1 MKCKIIINDK
11 NYTSYDYFQAD
22 TFKKIKLDDNLNPI
36 NFKLFSED
44 IFEYNGEN
52 NKINIIHSVVRCQK
66 NLAGVLI
73 MNKSFGRKGENK
85 IYYKC
90 IPHDK
95 RIPDFLVPLSIKQI
109 TNNSFNKTIL
119 NKYITFYFINWN
131 NKHPEGCINQII
143 GNTNDLFNF
152 FEYQLYSKYLN
163 FSLSKFSK
171 DINAIFKNSSKI
183 NIIEEIISKFPNIE
197 KRDKEYI
204 FSIDPENCQD
214 IDDALSIT
222 ELDNKKIKVSIYI
235 SNVMIVLDYLNLWT
249 SFSERVSTIYLP
261 DRKRPMLPNILSD
274 NLCSLKEE
282 TDRFAIVLDLIFI
295 NEKLISNNFKNVVI
309 NIKKNLSYKEAN
321 EKKNTNY
328 NFLLN
333 FTKKICKNYK
343 FLSDIGDS
351 HDLVSYYMLF
361 MNNMTCCFQETFKN
375 GIYRSVSES
384 SSIDLPSNLP
394 NDISS
399 FFKIFHGMSG
409 LYTNYNERTVHMYI
423 NDKSSSYL
431 HITSPIRRI
440 VDLLNLIKFQENLK
454 EIDLSESSKQFYDS
468 WLERLE
474 YINTSMRS
482 IKKVQNNCN
491 LLYICNKDENLLSK
505 VFKGYIFDK
514 IIRDDGLYQYSVY
527 IKDMNIVSKIIVNKC
542 YENYSEYNFKLYMF
556 LGENEIKK
564 KIRLELIG

>member
-1 MKCKIIINDK
+1 MKYKIIVNDK
-11 NYTSYDYFQAD
+11 NYISYDYFHAD

-44 IFEYNGEN
+44 IFDYDSVI
-52 NKINIIHSVVRCQK
+52 NKVNIIHSGIRCQK
-66 NLAGVLI
+66 NLAGVLL
-73 MNKSFGRKGENK
+73 MNKSFGRKGDDK

-95 RIPDFLVPLSIKQI
+95 RIPDFLVPLSVKQI
-109 TNNSFNKTIL
+109 TQNTFDKTVL
-119 NKYITFYFINWN
+119 NKYITFYFTNWDK
-131 NKHPEGCINQII
+131 KHPEGSINQLI
-143 GNTNDLFNF
+143 GNTDRLFNF

-163 FSLSKFSK
+163 ISLSKFSK
-171 DINAIFKNSSKI
+171 DINTRFKSSNKF
-183 NIIEEIISKFPNIE
+183 NIIEDIINKFPDIE
-197 KRDKEYI
+197 RRDKEYI

-214 IDDALSIT
+214 IDDAVSIT
-222 ELDNKKIKVSIYI
+222 QLDNSSIKVSIYI
-235 SNVMIVLDYLNLWT
+235 SNVIIVLDYLNLWD

-261 DRKRPMLPNILSD
+261 DRKRPMLPHILSD
-274 NLCSLKEE
+274 NLCSLKEG
-282 TDRFAIVLDLIFI
+282 TNRFAIVLDLIFI
-295 NEKLISNNFKNVVI
+295 NDKLVSTNFKNVLIKI
-309 NIKKNLSYKEAN
+309 NNNLSYKEAN
-321 EKKNTNY
+321 QKNNYNY

-333 FTKKICKNYK
+333 FTKKISKIYK

-361 MNNMTCCFQETFKN
+361 MNNMTCEFQEKFQN

-384 SSIDLPSNLP
+384 SVIDLPTNLP
-394 NDISS
+394 NDVSS

-409 LYTNYNERTVHMYI
+409 QYTCFNERSVHMYM
-423 NDKSSSYL
+423 NDKASSYL

-454 EIDLSESSKQFYDS
+454 EIKLSESSNLFYNK
-468 WLERLE
+468 WLNRLE

-491 LLYICNKDENLLSK
+491 LLYVCSKDNDILSK
-505 VFKGYIFDK
+505 NYKGYIFDK
-514 IIRDDGLYQYSVY
+514 IIRDDGLFQYSVY
-527 IKDMNIVSKIIVNKC
+527 IDNLNIVSKIIINKNH
-542 YENYSEYNFKLYMF
+542 ENYSEFNFKLYMF

-564 KIRLELIG
+564 KIRLELVE